1 MTGLMIV
8 MAKRKLSDNFLL
20 IKFNVAKYMYEDIY
34 HLNHFLKIDI
44 GFYFIYFL
52 ATPYGL

>member
-8 MAKRKLSDNFLL
+8 MAKRKLSDNFLFF
-20 IKFNVAKYMYEDIY
+20 KFNVAKYMYEDIY